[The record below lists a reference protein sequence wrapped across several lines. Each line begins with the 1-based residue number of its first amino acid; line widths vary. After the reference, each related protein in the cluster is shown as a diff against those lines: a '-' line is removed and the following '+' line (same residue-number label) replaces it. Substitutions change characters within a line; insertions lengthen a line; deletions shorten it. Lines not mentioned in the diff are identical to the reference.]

1 MWIGGDQATRPG
13 VQPVSAHTTGHGHF
27 ILHAHCETIERVTAG
42 WLFGRPR
49 ATVKTS
55 ALARRE
61 EADAAWTSFARRRYP
76 AKTRPWSSFFLFF
89 LTA

>member
-1 MWIGGDQATRPG
+1 MWIGGDQATRPV

-42 WLFGRPR
+42 WLFGRHR
-49 ATVKTS
+49 ATGKTS
-55 ALARRE
+55 AAWRE

-89 LTA
+89 FTA